1 VKDLLLQLLGSLDLG
16 TLLKTGIGT
25 ALVWLAKVIVTVVRR
40 RNVADAVFHAFH
52 VSETLADDLTD
63 GGPADKALDTVTAA
77 LDVADQWMLSHG
89 WRVLKPY
96 EKERATLMLQSL
108 NGQTL
113 MKERLAYASAAI
125 VKAPLSSSPN

>member
-1 VKDLLLQLLGSLDLG
+1 VKDLFLQLLGSLDLNALLG
-16 TLLKTGIGT
+16 TGVATGLL
-25 ALVWLAKVIVTVVRR
+25 WLAKVIVTVVRR

-52 VSETLADDLTD
+52 ISETLADDITD
-63 GGPADKALDTVTAA
+63 GGPIDKALDTVTAA
-77 LDVADQWMLSHG
+77 LNEADKWMLSHG
-89 WRVLKPY
+89 WRALKPY

-125 VKAPLSSSPN
+125 VKAPLSPN